1 MDLRADVEI
10 EENIMCVALP
20 GKVISV
26 QGRKAVVDFSGNQIH
41 AEAGLVA
48 VKPGDSVLVH
58 AGCILQVL
66 PEAEAKFMTEL
77 FAELEN
83 L

>member
-1 MDLRADVEI
+1 M
-10 EENIMCVALP
+10 IMCVAMP
-20 GKVISV
+20 GKVISLH
-26 QGRKAVVDFSGNQIH
+26 GTKAVVDFAGNRMN
-41 AEAGLVA
+41 AEAGLVT

-66 PEAEAKFMTEL
+66 SEDEANILADL
-77 FAELEN
+77 FAELED

>member
-1 MDLRADVEI
+1 
-10 EENIMCVALP
+10 MCVAFP

-26 QGRKAVVDFSGNQIH
+26 NGTRAIVDFSGNQIN
-41 AEAGLVA
+41 AEAGLVT
-48 VKPGDSVLVH
+48 VRPGDSVLVH

-66 PEAEAKFMTEL
+66 PEEEAKILADL
-77 FAELEN
+77 FAELEA